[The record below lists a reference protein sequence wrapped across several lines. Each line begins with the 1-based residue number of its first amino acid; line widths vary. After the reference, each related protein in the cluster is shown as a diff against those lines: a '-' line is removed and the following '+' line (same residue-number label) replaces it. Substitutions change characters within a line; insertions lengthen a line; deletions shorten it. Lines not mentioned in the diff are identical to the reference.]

1 MIKLHHLEYSRSTR
15 IIWLLEELGLH
26 YEMVRH
32 QRHPE
37 TMRAQ
42 ADLAA
47 IHPLAKAPTV
57 IIDDHLMMESGAV
70 IEYILEQY
78 GEGRLAPAP
87 GSKDRAEYLEWL
99 HFAEGT
105 LANPVILQMLAPR
118 FGGLGEGYAPFVE
131 GEVVT
136 LLDYV
141 EHHLDNREFLVGDG
155 FTGADINIT
164 YVIELA
170 LAAGMLANRPASM
183 DYCKRMMAR
192 AAYKKAIELGGPVV
206 PTLAG

>member
-15 IIWLLEELGLH
+15 IIWLLEELGVE

-47 IHPLAKAPTV
+47 VHPLPKAPTV
-57 IIDDHLMMESGAV
+57 IIDGDLMMESGAI

-78 GEGRLAPAP
+78 GDGKLAPAV

-105 LANPVILQMLAPR
+105 IANPVIVSMLAPR

-131 GEVVT
+131 GEVVK
-136 LLDYV
+136 LLDYT
-141 EHHLDNREFLVGDG
+141 EKHLDNREFIAGDS
-155 FTGADINIT
+155 FTGADINMM
-164 YVIELA
+164 YVLELA
-170 LAAGMLANRPASM
+170 KAAGMLANRPAS
-183 DYCKRMMAR
+183 DNYAKRMMAR
-192 AAYKKAIELGGPVV
+192 TAYKKAIALGGPIV
-206 PTLAG
+206 PGLAA

>member
-1 MIKLHHLEYSRSTR
+1 MIKLHHLEFSRSTR
-15 IIWLLEELGLH
+15 IIWLLEEIGVE

-57 IIDDHLMMESGAV
+57 IIDGQLMMESGAI

-78 GEGRLAPAP
+78 GDGQLAPAV

-105 LANPVILQMLAPR
+105 IANPVIISMLAPR
-118 FGGLGEGYAPFVE
+118 FGGLGEGYASFVE
-131 GEVVT
+131 MEVVK
-136 LLDYV
+136 LLDYT
-141 EHHLDNREFLVGDG
+141 ERHLDNRAFIAGDR
-155 FTGADINIT
+155 FTGADINMM
-164 YVIELA
+164 YVLELA
-170 LAAGMLANRPASM
+170 KAAGMLANRPNSDA
-183 DYCKRMMAR
+183 YATAMMAR
-192 AAYKKAIELGGPVV
+192 DGYKKAIALGGPIV
-206 PTLAG
+206 PSIGA

>member
-1 MIKLHHLEYSRSTR
+1 MIILHHLEYSRSTR
-15 IIWLLEELGLH
+15 IIWLLEELGVD

-47 IHPLAKAPTV
+47 IHPLAKAPTA
-57 IIDDHLMMESGAV
+57 IIDGHLMMESGAI

-78 GEGRLAPAP
+78 GDGKLAPAP
-87 GSKDRAEYLEWL
+87 GSKERAEYLEWL
-99 HFAEGT
+99 HFTEGT
-105 LANPVILQMLAPR
+105 LANPVIVQMLAPR

-131 GEVVT
+131 GEVVK

-141 EHHLDNREFLVGDG
+141 EHHIDNREYLVGDG
-155 FTGADINIT
+155 FTGADINIA

-170 LAAGMLANRPASM
+170 TAAGMLANRPAAM
-183 DYCKRMMAR
+183 AYGQRIMAR
-192 AAYKKAIELGGPVV
+192 PAYKKAIELGGPVV

>member
-1 MIKLHHLEYSRSTR
+1 MITLHHLEYSRSTR
-15 IIWLLEELGLH
+15 IIWLLEELGVE

-47 IHPLAKAPTV
+47 IHPLAKAPTA
-57 IIDDHLMMESGAV
+57 IIDGNLMMESGAI

-78 GEGRLAPAP
+78 GEGKLAPAP
-87 GSKDRAEYLEWL
+87 GSNDRAEFLEWL

-105 LANPVILQMLAPR
+105 LANPVIVQMLAPR

-131 GEVVT
+131 GEVVK

-141 EHHLDNREFLVGDG
+141 EHHLDNREYIVGDS
-155 FTGADINIT
+155 FSGADINIM

-170 LAAGMLANRPASM
+170 MAAGMLANRPACA
-183 DYCKRMMAR
+183 DYGKRMMAR
-192 AAYKKAIELGGPVV
+192 DGYRKAIELGGPVV
-206 PTLAG
+206 PSLGG

>member
-1 MIKLHHLEYSRSTR
+1 MIKLHHLEFSRSTR
-15 IIWLLEELGLH
+15 IIWLLEELGVE

-47 IHPLAKAPTV
+47 IHPLAKAPTA
-57 IIDDHLMMESGAV
+57 IIDGNLMMESGAI

-78 GEGRLAPAP
+78 GEGKLAPAP
-87 GSKDRAEYLEWL
+87 GSKDRAEFLEWL

-105 LANPVILQMLAPR
+105 LANPVIVQMLAPR

-131 GEVVT
+131 AEVVK

-141 EHHLDNREFLVGDG
+141 EDHLGNREYIVGDG
-155 FTGADINIT
+155 FTGADINIM

-170 LAAGMLANRPASM
+170 MAAGMLANRPASA
-183 DYCKRMMAR
+183 DYGKRMMAR
-192 AAYKKAIELGGPVV
+192 DGYKKAIELGGPVV
-206 PTLAG
+206 PSLGG

>member
-1 MIKLHHLEYSRSTR
+1 MITLHHLEYSRSTR
-15 IIWLLEELGLH
+15 IIWLLEELGVE

-47 IHPLAKAPTV
+47 IHPLAKAPTA
-57 IIDDHLMMESGAV
+57 IIDGNLMMESGAI

-78 GEGRLAPAP
+78 GEGKLAPAP
-87 GSKDRAEYLEWL
+87 GTKDRAEFLEWL

-105 LANPVILQMLAPR
+105 LANPVIVQMLAPR

-131 GEVVT
+131 GEVVK

-141 EHHLDNREFLVGDG
+141 EHHLDNREFIVGDS
-155 FTGADINIT
+155 FSGADINIM

-170 LAAGMLANRPASM
+170 MAAGMLANRPASA
-183 DYCKRMMAR
+183 DYGKRMMAR
-192 AAYKKAIELGGPVV
+192 DGYKKAIELGGPVV
-206 PTLAG
+206 PSLGG

>member
-105 LANPVILQMLAPR
+105 LANPVIVQMLSPR

-141 EHHLDNREFLVGDG
+141 EHHLDNREYLVGDG
-155 FTGADINIT
+155 FTGADINIM
-164 YVIELA
+164 YVLELA
-170 LAAGMLANRPASM
+170 MAAGMLINRPTSM

-206 PTLAG
+206 PSFAG

>member
-1 MIKLHHLEYSRSTR
+1 MLKLHHLEYSRSTR
-15 IIWLLEELGLH
+15 IIWLLEELGWH
-26 YEMVRH
+26 CERVRH

-57 IIDDHLMMESGAV
+57 IIDDPLMMEPGAR
-70 IEYILEQY
+70 IEYLPEPY
-78 GEGRLAPAP
+78 GDGR
-87 GSKDRAEYLEWL
+87 
-99 HFAEGT
+99 
-105 LANPVILQMLAPR
+105 LAPR

>member
-15 IIWLLEELGLH
+15 IIWLLEELGVE

-47 IHPLAKAPTV
+47 IHTLAKAPTAIV
-57 IIDDHLMMESGAV
+57 DGHLMVESGAI
-70 IEYILEQY
+70 IEYVLEQY
-78 GEGRLAPAP
+78 GDGKLAPAV
-87 GSKDRAEYLEWL
+87 GSKSRAEYLEWL

-105 LANPVILQMLAPR
+105 LANPVIMQMLAPR
-118 FGGLGEGYAPFVE
+118 FGGLGEGLTPFIE
-131 GEVVT
+131 GEVVK

-141 EHHLDNREFLVGDG
+141 EHHLAHREYIAGDS
-155 FTGADINIT
+155 FTGADINLM

-170 LAAGMLANRPASM
+170 MAVGMLANRPDTMKYGKA
-183 DYCKRMMAR
+183 MMSR
-192 AAYKKAIELGGPVV
+192 DAYKKAIELGGPIV
-206 PTLAG
+206 PPMAT

>member
-15 IIWLLEELGLH
+15 IIWLLEELGVE

-47 IHPLAKAPTV
+47 IHPLAKAPTA
-57 IIDDHLMMESGAV
+57 IIDGQLMMESGAI

-78 GEGRLAPAP
+78 GDGKFAPAP
-87 GSKDRAEYLEWL
+87 GSKDRSEYLEWL

-105 LANPVILQMLAPR
+105 LANPVIVQMLAPR

-131 GEVVT
+131 GEVVK

-141 EHHLDNREFLVGDG
+141 EHHLDIREYIVGDS
-155 FTGADINIT
+155 FTGADINIM

-170 LAAGMLANRPASM
+170 MAAGMLANRPSSM
-183 DYCKRMMAR
+183 DYGKRMMAR
-192 AAYKKAIELGGPVV
+192 DGYRKAIELGGPIV
-206 PTLAG
+206 PSLGA

>member
-15 IIWLLEELGLH
+15 IIWLFEELGLQ

-78 GEGRLAPAP
+78 GEGRLAPEP
-87 GSKDRAEYLEWL
+87 GTKDRAEYLEWL

-105 LANPVILQMLAPR
+105 LANPVIIQMLAPR
-118 FGGLGEGYAPFVE
+118 FGELGEGYATFVE
-131 GEVVT
+131 AEVIK

-155 FTGADINIT
+155 FTGADINIA
-164 YVIELA
+164 YIIELA
-170 LAAGMLANRPASM
+170 MAGGMLANRPASM
-183 DYCKRMMAR
+183 DYGKRMMAR

-206 PTLAG
+206 PMLAG

>member
-15 IIWLLEELGLH
+15 IIWLLEELGVE

-47 IHPLAKAPTV
+47 IHPLAKAPTA
-57 IIDDHLMMESGAV
+57 IIDGQLMMESGAI
-70 IEYILEQY
+70 IEYLLEQY
-78 GEGRLAPAP
+78 GEGRFAPAP
-87 GSKDRAEYLEWL
+87 GSKDRSEYLEWL

-105 LANPVILQMLAPR
+105 LANPVIVQMLAPR

-131 GEVVT
+131 GEVVK

-141 EHHLDNREFLVGDG
+141 EHHLDNREFIVGDS
-155 FTGADINIT
+155 FTGADINIM

-170 LAAGMLANRPASM
+170 MAAGMLANRPSSM
-183 DYCKRMMAR
+183 DYGKRMMAR
-192 AAYKKAIELGGPVV
+192 DGYRKAIELGGPIV
-206 PTLAG
+206 PSLGA